1 MWPKQFLRIISWPFL
16 EVGEQWDTSSEQTL
30 LNIYWSD
37 YYLDIPKYIQ
47 HSLIFSMEPGTS
59 NINSHLDE
67 NYLIVQ
73 DYFHLFSWMGSTKQS
88 MWPFF
93 TRTTFMEV
101 MSDARDRP
109 KRDTGYSVLMWQH
122 IPKIQLSN
130 KVIRQR
136 YLLTLVF
143 SGINRSLLEVVFF
156 TCLWTTQLII
166 QIEIVIFTT
175 TTEPTTEAFEYL
187 ASKPGTMLSR
197 QRYSVVTW
205 QTRWLK
211 RYNKKTHKHTGES
224 KHTCL
229 DSPAKKSLFFLF
241 NGLYTFK
248 MLWRH

>member
-1 MWPKQFLRIISWPFL
+1 MWPQTIPQDHLLAIFRGWWTMRYFIRTDSFEYLLKWLLPWYTKIYSTFIDLFHGTRDLQHQQSPRWKLFH
-16 EVGEQWDTSSEQTL
+16 SS
-30 LNIYWSD
+30 
-37 YYLDIPKYIQ
+37 
-47 HSLIFSMEPGTS
+47 G
-59 NINSHLDE
+59 
-67 NYLIVQ
+67 
-73 DYFHLFSWMGSTKQS
+73 LFSSIFMDGFNKTVNVR
-88 MWPFF
+88 PFF

-211 RYNKKTHKHTGES
+211 RYNKKTHKLVNPNIHV
-224 KHTCL
+224 
-229 DSPAKKSLFFLF
+229 
-241 NGLYTFK
+241 
-248 MLWRH
+248 